1 MQHVYCG
8 KVALIVESAMD
19 TQPELTF
26 LLELQELA
34 EKCVLPYFKS
44 RTLLVETKDDGSPA
58 TEADTSVERL
68 LRSTIQKHHPSHSIL
83 GEEFGATA
91 NPTSDW
97 RWVIDPIDGTRS
109 FLRGNETWAILIAVQ
124 FQQQTVMSAVSFP
137 ALNQRYH
144 AVRGNG
150 AHSSISSFP
159 LHVSATA
166 SLDQAV
172 FSHSGFH
179 GNPDLHPYEL
189 FIRKCWD
196 VRGLGNA
203 FSHVAVARGTADVA
217 LSLPFARLWDFTAL
231 DLLVTEAGGVF
242 ETAVH
247 TPFTKG
253 GALSTNGVLH
263 EEAREILKPYLAS
276 MDVAPAV
283 SSPTE

>member
-1 MQHVYCG
+1 
-8 KVALIVESAMD
+8 MD
-19 TQPELTF
+19 TQPELSF

-34 EKCVLPYFKS
+34 EQCVMPFFKS
-44 RTLLVETKDDGSPA
+44 RTLLVETKEDGSPA
-58 TEADTSVERL
+58 TEADTAVERL
-68 LRSTIQKHHPSHSIL
+68 LRSNIQKLHPHHSIL
-83 GEEFGATA
+83 GEEFGATT
-91 NPTSDW
+91 NPASDW
-97 RWVIDPIDGTRS
+97 RWIIDPIDGTRS

-137 ALNQRYH
+137 ALGQRYH

-150 AHSSISSFP
+150 AHSSISSYP
-159 LHVSATA
+159 LHVSTTPT
-166 SLDQAV
+166 LEQAV

-179 GNPDLHPYEL
+179 GNPDLHPYEV
-189 FIRKCWD
+189 FIQKCWD

-253 GALSTNGVLH
+253 GALSSNSILH

-276 MDVAPAV
+276 MDVTPLLAP
-283 SSPTE
+283 PTE

>member
-1 MQHVYCG
+1 
-8 KVALIVESAMD
+8 MD
-19 TQPELTF
+19 TQPELPF

-34 EKCVLPYFKS
+34 EQCVLPFFKS

-58 TEADTSVERL
+58 TEADTAVERL
-68 LRSTIQKHHPSHSIL
+68 IRSTIHKNHPSHSIL
-83 GEEFGATA
+83 GEEFGTTA
-91 NPTSDW
+91 NPASEW

-124 FQQQTVMSAVSFP
+124 YQQQTVMSAVSFP

-150 AHSSISSFP
+150 AHSSISAFP
-159 LHVSATA
+159 LHVSTT
-166 SLDQAV
+166 STLEQAV

-179 GNPDLHPYEL
+179 GNPDLHPYEV

-196 VRGLGNA
+196 VRGLGNS

-217 LSLPFARLWDFTAL
+217 LSLPFARLWDFAAL

-242 ETAVH
+242 ETQVT

-253 GALSTNGVLH
+253 GALSSNGKLH
-263 EEAREILKPYLAS
+263 DEARENLKPYLAS
-276 MDVAPAV
+276 MDVVPAV
-283 SSPTE
+283 SAPTE